1 MDARGTH
8 RARRWRDE
16 RFFVSLFVV
25 SSTSIASSSRRAR
38 ARILELGAPRK
49 SLRNSLAVTTWRR
62 ARGRAGGARARGP
75 GRDATDGIRIDVSR
89 SVRATTRDRRRR
101 ETTTGDDDGR
111 AEGDARRADDKIEDG
126 RRTSAERGDGEG
138 GLSVIVYRGG
148 SLCRVASGCFFLSSP
163 SRVCDGHPGVRFGA
177 LGRRAG
183 ADD

>member
-1 MDARGTH
+1 M
-8 RARRWRDE
+8 ARRT
-16 RFFVSLFVV
+16 FFCLSIRRLLDLDRVV
-25 SSTSIASSSRRAR
+25 VATRAR
-38 ARILELGAPRK
+38 ANPRTRCTAEIVTQQSRGDDVATRAGAR
-49 SLRNSLAVTTWRR
+49 
-62 ARGRAGGARARGP
+62 GGARARGP
-75 GRDATDGIRIDVSR
+75 GRDTTDGIRIDVSR

>member
-1 MDARGTH
+1 M
-8 RARRWRDE
+8 ARRT
-16 RFFVSLFVV
+16 FFCLSIRRLLDLDRVV
-25 SSTSIASSSRRAR
+25 VATRAR
-38 ARILELGAPRK
+38 ANPRTRCTAEIVTQQSRGDDVATRAGAR
-49 SLRNSLAVTTWRR
+49 
-62 ARGRAGGARARGP
+62 GGARARGP

-148 SLCRVASGCFFLSSP
+148 SLCRVASGCFFCRRRLGSAMDTRASDLGLWGDAP
-163 SRVCDGHPGVRFGA
+163 GPTTDG
-177 LGRRAG
+177 
-183 ADD
+183 

>member
-1 MDARGTH
+1 M
-8 RARRWRDE
+8 ARRT
-16 RFFVSLFVV
+16 FFCLSIRRLLDLDRVV
-25 SSTSIASSSRRAR
+25 VATRAR
-38 ARILELGAPRK
+38 ANPRT
-49 SLRNSLAVTTWRR
+49 RCTAEIVTQQSRGDDVATRAG
-62 ARGRAGGARARGP
+62 ARGGQRARGP
-75 GRDATDGIRIDVSR
+75 A
-89 SVRATTRDRRRR
+89 RDRRRR

>member
-62 ARGRAGGARARGP
+62 ARGRAGGRARGDP
-75 GRDATDGIRIDVSR
+75 DAMRPMVFASTSR
-89 SVRATTRDRRRR
+89 EAFGRRRAI
-101 ETTTGDDDGR
+101 DDDGR
-111 AEGDARRADDKIEDG
+111 RRRGTTRDARRADDKIEDG